1 MMSGKVTHGPRSA
14 NSRREAEGGLQE
26 EENRGQ
32 LKKGLRFQNGK
43 KSERK
48 QNTQKWER
56 EREWGR
62 KRRAERVAGVH
73 ATVLRSSGIP
83 QHRAS

>member
-32 LKKGLRFQNGK
+32 LKKGTKIPEWK

-56 EREWGR
+56 EREWGS
-62 KRRAERVAGVH
+62 KRRAKRVAGVH
-73 ATVLRSSGIP
+73 STVLRSSGIP